1 MFDIFVSFLFLSLLH
16 GLSFAFEF
24 VAGYLRICSTGVV
37 TIVCVV
43 AVGGGVAL
51 GWGWMECV
59 HGALCA
65 EVLFRMWEFLAIL
78 DFL

>member
-16 GLSFAFEF
+16 GLSFTFEF
-24 VAGYLRICSTGVV
+24 VPGYLRICSTRVI
-37 TIVCVV
+37 TMVCVV
-43 AVGGGVAL
+43 AVGRGVAL

-59 HGALCA
+59 HRALCT
-65 EVLFRMWEFLAIL
+65 EVLFRMWEFLTIL